1 MLIENKSIIQEKDLG
16 WRYYMSG
23 DEKIESIIRT
33 LKKYGAKKIEVFGSY
48 ARGESKED
56 SDLDIIVEFSD
67 KKSLLEL
74 VRIEQELEDNIGM
87 KVDLLTKKFI
97 SPYLIEKIEKEARV
111 VLE

>member
-1 MLIENKSIIQEKDLG
+1 M
-16 WRYYMSG
+16 
-23 DEKIESIIRT
+23 
-33 LKKYGAKKIEVFGSY
+33 
-48 ARGESKED
+48 
-56 SDLDIIVEFSD
+56 DIIVEFSD